1 MLKSMLKEYICP
13 VARRLK
19 GIFFLELYAY
29 PPLKL
34 ELQHFSPEATL
45 RTYPAANLLQ
55 NDQVVLSG
63 ASFHHGFESLPK
75 LCFLGSRLLKK
86 RGARILKN
94 KSSGAVV
101 LKSIAYMILQL

>member
-1 MLKSMLKEYICP
+1 
-13 VARRLK
+13 
-19 GIFFLELYAY
+19 
-29 PPLKL
+29 
-34 ELQHFSPEATL
+34 
-45 RTYPAANLLQ
+45 LLQ

-75 LCFLGSRLLKK
+75 LCFLGSRLLKN